1 MRINFIFELNEK
13 EVELSEEE
21 ARELHSKLIELFGEK
36 AKEPC
41 SPTNPNTP
49 QPYPWYTPTFGEITC
64 SDRTHYKPDAT

>member
-36 AKEPC
+36 AKEPYF
-41 SPTNPNTP
+41 PINPITP
-49 QPYPWYTPTFGEITC
+49 PYIWYTPTFGEITC